1 MVCGS
6 SHYCTYCRSIADRS
20 QNDVGIMYQ
29 LAISISYKLHFNQHI
44 PIRLSIGSL
53 YKTKRVVEQPRACED
68 GLCLINT

>member
-1 MVCGS
+1 M
-6 SHYCTYCRSIADRS
+6 
-20 QNDVGIMYQ
+20 MYQ